1 MRERNNLQENIHD
14 KPPETANRTD
24 TRNFNSRLGFD
35 VGRCYT
41 YSTSQQNSQ
50 EVKSIR
56 QRFLILTL
64 AAVIVVIAVSA
75 ILGLGGLTP
84 TPEQEL
90 KFTAKLS
97 GGEEVPSVTT
107 QAQGEATF
115 NVSSDGSSIRYK
127 LVRSNIENV
136 TMAHIHQGAKGAAGP
151 VVAWLYPAT
160 PPAVLIPGR
169 SDGVLME
176 GTITASNLVGPLEGH
191 PLSDLINE
199 MKAGNTYVNIHTSQH
214 AGGETRGQIG

>member
-24 TRNFNSRLGFD
+24 TSRFNARPSSD
-35 VGRCYT
+35 ACRCYT
-41 YSTSQQNSQ
+41 HSTSQQNSQ
-50 EVKSIR
+50 EVKCIR
-56 QRFLILTL
+56 QRVLILTL
-64 AAVIVVIAVSA
+64 TAVVLVVAVSV
-75 ILGLGGLTP
+75 ILGIGGLTP
-84 TPEQEL
+84 VPEQEL

-115 NVSSDGSSIRYK
+115 NVSSDGNTIRYK
-127 LVRSNIENV
+127 IVRTNIENL
-136 TMAHIHQGAKGAAGP
+136 TMAHIHQAAKGETGP

-199 MKAGNTYVNIHTSQH
+199 IKAGNTYANIHTSQH
-214 AGGETRGQIG
+214 PGGEIRGQID